1 MVTMNK
7 RFGGTLS
14 PSVVEANPV
23 LFVDDELGNRV
34 VFSQA
39 FRGCFAVLC
48 AGSGEEALQI
58 MARQR
63 IGVLIT
69 DHRMEGMSGLDLCE
83 EVRDRFPT
91 VPRFL
96 VTGFSDR
103 DTAIEAINRGGVSR
117 YFAKPWN
124 LTELGAVIESTIR
137 QLDLRSQLGALEQ
150 AVLDRE
156 RELSRAAIHTEVLHD
171 VASINTAVIGCCSGL
186 ESILG
191 HSGLSIPPEIRH
203 GLQTEIA
210 ELRTA
215 VDIIAALHARTR
227 SQTQVAECMPD
238 RVNLLGVI
246 TAAVGMVRARGL
258 HGARV
263 KIDCS
268 EEVSVFAD
276 RIDLSRILVNLLS
289 NAVEVLDTVD
299 REDGHVRVC
308 VNVYVN
314 SVIIDVSDDGPGVEP
329 SLREILFERLQTGHA
344 AARGRG
350 LGLYVCRQLA
360 EANGGSI
367 ELNTTSAE
375 GTTFRLTLPTTH
387 RTDH

>member
-1 MVTMNK
+1 MNK
-7 RFGGTLS
+7 RFGGTLP
-14 PSVVEANPV
+14 PSVIEANPV

-39 FRGCFAVLC
+39 FRGCFTVLC

-63 IGVLIT
+63 IGILIT
-69 DHRMEGMSGLDLCE
+69 DHRMEGMTGVDLCE
-83 EVRDRFPT
+83 AVLALFPAM
-91 VPRFL
+91 PRFL

-124 LTELGAVIESTIR
+124 LTELGAVIENTIR
-137 QLDLRSQLGALEQ
+137 QLDLRSQLDALEQ

-186 ESILG
+186 ESILVR
-191 HSGLSIPPEIRH
+191 SGLSIPPEIRQ

-215 VDIIAALHARTR
+215 VDIISALHARTR
-227 SQTQVAECMPD
+227 SQTRVAECIPD
-238 RVNLLGVI
+238 RVNVRALL

-263 KIDCS
+263 TIDCV
-268 EEVSVFAD
+268 EGVVVFAD

-289 NAVEVLDTVD
+289 NAVEVLDAAS
-299 REDGHVRVC
+299 RKDGGVRVS
-308 VNVYVN
+308 VNVDVDQ
-314 SVIIDVSDDGPGVEP
+314 VLIDVSDDGPGVDLA
-329 SLREILFERLQTGHA
+329 LRETLFERLQTGHVT
-344 AARGRG
+344 ARGRG

-367 ELNTTSAE
+367 ELRSTSAA
-375 GTTFRLTLPTTH
+375 GTTFRVALPSAQ
-387 RTDH
+387 RADE